1 MSGRAKVALAYKR
14 PARAGFFQN
23 LNPRMALRGV
33 LSGII
38 RSQRLEIG
46 QTSRPTVTSS
56 KLRKLVAMHV
66 YYLKNITAKI
76 RKKAKKGKL

>member
-1 MSGRAKVALAYKR
+1 MSGRAKVALAYKG

-23 LNPRMALRGV
+23 LNPGMALRGV

-46 QTSRPTVTSS
+46 QTSRPAVTSS

-66 YYLKNITAKI
+66 YYS
-76 RKKAKKGKL
+76 KKQNGKKSE